1 MFDKNRFWFLVFVA
15 IFVVAI
21 PMYMINKYGFIEYA
35 QKKLENR
42 MENRQKLVS
51 AIGL

>member
-1 MFDKNRFWFLVFVA
+1 MNKTKISFGPLIIVLVAFG
-15 IFVVAI
+15 I
-21 PMYMINKYGFIEYA
+21 PLYMINKYGFMEYA

-42 MENRQKLVS
+42 MENRQKLAS